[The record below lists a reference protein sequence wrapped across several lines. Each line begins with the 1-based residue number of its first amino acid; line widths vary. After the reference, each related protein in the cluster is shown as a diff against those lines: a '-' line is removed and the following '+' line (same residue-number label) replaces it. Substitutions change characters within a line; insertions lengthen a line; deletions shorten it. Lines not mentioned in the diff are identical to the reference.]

1 MATPRLTHLQREQA
15 VLNDLETHFPEFSGQ
30 PLSWAPIPEGMDPP
44 DFIGT
49 GRAARIGLEL
59 IEWLDG
65 DQMTQAKRRE
75 SVRDQILGL
84 LRRDWE
90 TEYRPQ
96 NFRGAFI
103 EDRGERIVLADAE
116 RLRAEFFACVADVD
130 RAWLT
135 NEERFGGSYYQNEF
149 PGYPLLGKYFV
160 GIRYLGGDPHGLPWM
175 DVSGDGG
182 AFDPARTVATL
193 KNALDAKMEN
203 YSQPEKQRHLAT
215 HGLDEFCLLVHGG
228 FNAFTYNTPAG
239 PLSLEEIA
247 KLASAFYAAHPR
259 RDIFRRVWFFD
270 SLDTADEINQAIGF
284 PAGYGRVRRLTQLW
298 PEFRVCTAPHI

>member
-1 MATPRLTHLQREQA
+1 MATPRLTHFQREQA
-15 VLNDLETHFPEFSGQ
+15 VVNDLETHFPEFAGQ

-49 GRAARIGLEL
+49 GRTARIGLEL
-59 IEWLDG
+59 VEWLDG

-75 SVRDQILGL
+75 SIRDQILGL

-90 TEYRPQ
+90 NEYKPQ

-103 EDRGERIVLADAE
+103 EDRGERIVSADVE
-116 RLRAEFFACVADVD
+116 RLRAEFFACAADVD

-135 NEERFGGSYYQNEF
+135 NDERFGGSYYQNEF
-149 PGYPLLGKYFV
+149 PGYPLLGRYFV
-160 GIRYLGGDPHGLPWM
+160 GIRYLGGEPHGLRWM

-182 AFDPARTVATL
+182 AFDPARSVAAL

-203 YSQPEKQRHLAT
+203 YFQPEKQRHLAA

-228 FNAFTYNTPAG
+228 FNVFAYNTPAG
-239 PLSLEEIA
+239 PLSLNEIA
-247 KLASAFYAAHPR
+247 KLASAFYAAHSQR
-259 RDIFRRVWFFD
+259 EIFRRVWFFD
-270 SLDTADEINQAIGF
+270 SLDTAGEINQAIGL
-284 PAGYGRVRRLTQLW
+284 PAGYGRVR
-298 PEFRVCTAPHI
+298 